1 MSLDLCKAMVADN
14 NFCVLSTCKD
24 NLTNSSLMLYLSNEE
39 QDKLYMVTLK
49 GSLKYTNICENPE
62 VSLLIDTR
70 EQILEEQGS
79 VKALTV
85 YGRAS
90 ILEDPVF
97 HEDILKKLTKK
108 HPTLKALSRLEE
120 ASVLEVQV
128 EKFLYL
134 DGVNQA
140 THYTLPI

>member
-24 NLTNSSLMLYLSNEE
+24 NLTNSSLMLYLSSDT

-70 EQILEEQGS
+70 EQVLEEQGS

-134 DGVNQA
+134 DGVNSPQ
-140 THYTLPI
+140 YFTLV

>member
-1 MSLDLCKAMVADN
+1 MSIDLCKSMVADN

-24 NLTNSSLMLYLSNEE
+24 NLTNSSLMLYLSSDT

-62 VSLLIDTR
+62 VSLLIDNR
-70 EQILEEQGS
+70 EQVLETQGS

-85 YGRAS
+85 YGKAS
-90 ILEDPVF
+90 ILQDPNF
-97 HEDILKKLTKK
+97 HEEILKKLTEK
-108 HPTLKALSRLEE
+108 HPTLRDLTRLEE

-134 DGVNQA
+134 DGVNSPQ
-140 THYTLPI
+140 YFTLV

>member
-1 MSLDLCKAMVADN
+1 MSIDLCKSMVADN

-24 NLTNSSLMLYLSNEE
+24 NLTNSSLMLYLSSDT

-70 EQILEEQGS
+70 EQVLEAQGS

-85 YGRAS
+85 YGKAS
-90 ILEDPVF
+90 ILQDPSF
-97 HEDILKKLTKK
+97 HEEILKKLTKK
-108 HPTLKALSRLEE
+108 HPTLRDLTRLEE

-134 DGVNQA
+134 DGVNSPQ
-140 THYTLPI
+140 YFTLV